1 MANEI
6 DTRPSVAA
14 MQLLQHLRDG
24 KPRTRGKLAEML
36 GVARSTAG
44 IRVDELISV
53 GIVEE
58 RSEAIYTGG
67 RPSTRVSLAPRSRL
81 VLAADIGATHAHVAL
96 VDLLGNI
103 LGEVSRALEPSDE
116 PESVLKWVSD
126 TSGDLTT
133 TIGVPPSVV
142 GAAGIGLAAPIEH
155 STGRPFNPPIM
166 PLWRDFDVQSWLTSI
181 LKVPVQVEKD
191 VNMMAL
197 GEFRASNPKS
207 ENLLFAKIATG
218 IGGGVISGGR
228 LHRGEQGTAGDIGH
242 IPVSRQPDIPC
253 HCGNRGCLEAVAS
266 GPALASRLREMG
278 VEAHTSQDVVDLVRN
293 GNLDAIQLIRQ
304 AGRDL
309 GEVLATCVSLFNP
322 SSIVVGGTLAAA
334 GEHLLAGVREM
345 VYARSMPLAT
355 QHLVIA
361 QADPTAHPA
370 LRGAADLAIDSI
382 LKVHH

>member
-1 MANEI
+1 
-6 DTRPSVAA
+6 
-14 MQLLQHLRDG
+14 
-24 KPRTRGKLAEML
+24 
-36 GVARSTAG
+36 
-44 IRVDELISV
+44 
-53 GIVEE
+53 
-58 RSEAIYTGG
+58 
-67 RPSTRVSLAPRSRL
+67 L

-103 LGEVSRALEPSDE
+103 LGEASRALEPSDQ

-133 TIGVPPSVV
+133 TIGVAPSVV

-322 SSIVVGGTLAAA
+322 SSIIVGGTLAAA

-361 QADPTAHPA
+361 QADPAAHPA
-370 LRGAADLAIDSI
+370 LRGAADLAIDNI
-382 LKVHH
+382 LKVHR